1 MFISLV
7 IQPSPCFSSSAL
19 AALVESFSIT
29 SVHFKTLQQKTISFG
44 SSYLLNMCYRLHD
57 YLAYPKDTSHVS
69 TPKAAGRVLCKHW
82 QVGQDCPPLSTP
94 AGEGEKITS
103 RENCRRANHCS
114 PFVPY
119 YLLLLP
125 GGTKLLPVSGMS
137 LPVSPFWVQSTLTN
151 LCGIS
156 LTKLLRGRIFFLFG
170 ICIVEKG
177 GKSRH
182 NTRLHLAPC
191 FWFAFPP
198 VTTKVIYPASLFLS
212 GRKFSSSLKFI
223 APYSPSR
230 ASYC

>member
-19 AALVESFSIT
+19 AALLESFSIT
-29 SVHFKTLQQKTISFG
+29 SVHFKILQQKAISFG

-57 YLAYPKDTSHVS
+57 YLAYHKDTSRIS
-69 TPKAAGRVLCKHW
+69 TPKAAGRVLCKHCRW
-82 QVGQDCPPLSTP
+82 GRTALLWALQQERGRKQPQGRIAEEQILAPHLFLIICSSCQEEQNFCLSQVCPS
-94 AGEGEKITS
+94 
-103 RENCRRANHCS
+103 
-114 PFVPY
+114 
-119 YLLLLP
+119 
-125 GGTKLLPVSGMS
+125 
-137 LPVSPFWVQSTLTN
+137 PVSPFWVPSTLTN

-156 LTKLLRGRIFFLFG
+156 LTKLLCGRIFFLFG
-170 ICIVEKG
+170 ICIAEKG

-182 NTRLHLAPC
+182 NTRLRLALC

-198 VTTKVIYPASLFLS
+198 VTTKVIYPAPLFLS